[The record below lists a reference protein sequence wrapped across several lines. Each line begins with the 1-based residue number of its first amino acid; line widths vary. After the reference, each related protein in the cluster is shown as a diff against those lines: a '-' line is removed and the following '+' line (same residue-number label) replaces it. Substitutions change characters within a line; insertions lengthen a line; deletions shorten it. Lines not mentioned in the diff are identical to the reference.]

1 MNTIFYNNAKFWTD
15 QSQRDLDNNKYLSS
29 WVKTMPARLN
39 YLADAVANFV
49 MLNFNILRCGYEM
62 IRMVYTWGKESLN
75 FKNIGKE
82 LDSNLN
88 HIVSDLAGI
97 VLVRLGKDLRDRET
111 FPLLFFAACL
121 GIPFSIALIN
131 SL

>member
-15 QSQRDLDNNKYLSS
+15 QSQIDLDNNKYLSS

-75 FKNIGKE
+75 FVNIGKE

-111 FPLLFFAACL
+111 FPFVFFVACV